1 MFARLLVALL
11 TLALAIP
18 AMAMPL
24 CHATE
29 ASAASVAGHSGHA
42 MTMPGDLAP
51 KVPAKSNPRAD
62 AMCIGRIAP
71 STVRPPTVVAR
82 LFDRDIRAVV
92 FVATGAPLGHGH
104 APAPQPAPAPEAPD
118 HQHHAP
124 MQDAPV
130 DHSTMDHSTMDH
142 GPHDAHATSD
152 SPGAGSGTARLP
164 ATEGGMHGVHLSTG
178 DWMVMAH
185 GYAPPPIPR
194 RPGRG
199 ATIMFSSRRWGC

>member
-1 MFARLLVALL
+1 MTKFTLLAAVAAG
-11 TLALAIP
+11 ALVP
-18 AMAMPL
+18 F
-24 CHATE
+24 
-29 ASAASVAGHSGHA
+29 SAGAQDHGGH
-42 MTMPGDLAP
+42 
-51 KVPAKSNPRAD
+51 
-62 AMCIGRIAP
+62 
-71 STVRPPTVVAR
+71 
-82 LFDRDIRAVV
+82 
-92 FVATGAPLGHGH
+92 HGH
-104 APAPQPAPAPEAPD
+104 APAPQPAPTPEAPG

-164 ATEGGMHGVHLSTG
+164 VTEGGMHGVHLSTG